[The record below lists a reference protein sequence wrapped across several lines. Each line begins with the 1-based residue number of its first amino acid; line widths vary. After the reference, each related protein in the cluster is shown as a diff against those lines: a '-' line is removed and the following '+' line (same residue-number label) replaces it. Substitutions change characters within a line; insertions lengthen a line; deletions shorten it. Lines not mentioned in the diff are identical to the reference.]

1 MFLRCKDTFN
11 ANKISSKI
19 LKNCINIVL
28 SKQCPEI
35 FKRNMCKI
43 FAHIYVIPS
52 LYFNFSD
59 FKTRRNIYIYIF
71 FFLIYQA
78 NYHE

>member
-19 LKNCINIVL
+19 LKNLYCQNSVQKYSREKYLHTAPFI
-28 SKQCPEI
+28 
-35 FKRNMCKI
+35 
-43 FAHIYVIPS
+43 IPP

-59 FKTRRNIYIYIF
+59 FKTRGNIYIYIF